1 MVKSVCMTPS
11 LKKKEFPTFGQEGV
25 LATLLVHKK
34 EHLGGCI
41 LASKLRNVWNQQIME
56 KRRERNFQ

>member
-41 LASKLRNVWNQQIME
+41 LASKLRNA
-56 KRRERNFQ
+56 